1 MKKSNKALAALLITG
16 LLFAGCSKDS
26 GTSSEAY
33 ELKDVTFPLEEAVS
47 LKFMTQSSPLAPT
60 DPNEKLIYKRLA
72 EKTGVNIE
80 WKNYTSDSFIEKR
93 NLTVASGDLPDAI
106 LDAGYS
112 DYDLQ
117 KLGKDGTIIPV
128 EDLIDQYMPNFKK
141 VLEDKT
147 RVQIYDYGNRWPYLC
162 ISMD

>member
-1 MKKSNKALAALLITG
+1 M
-16 LLFAGCSKDS
+16 
-26 GTSSEAY
+26 
-33 ELKDVTFPLEEAVS
+33 S

-60 DPNEKLIYKRLA
+60 DPNDKLIYKRLA

-128 EDLIDQYMPNFKK
+128 EDLIDQYMPNLQK
-141 VLEDKT
+141 VLEKDQST
-147 RVQIYDYGNRWPYLC
+147 DR
-162 ISMD
+162 

>member
-1 MKKSNKALAALLITG
+1 MAQ
-16 LLFAGCSKDS
+16 
-26 GTSSEAY
+26 SSEAY
-33 ELKDVTFPLEEAVS
+33 ELKDITFPLEEAVT

-93 NLTVASGDLPDAI
+93 NLAVASGDLPDAI

-128 EDLIDQYMPNFKK
+128 EDLIDQYMPNFTKGIRSK
-141 VLEDKT
+141 AGIQVH
-147 RVQIYDYGNRWPYLC
+147 DYGNRRSYLR
-162 ISMD
+162 IPLD